1 LTLFRIAAM
10 TLAAVA
16 GTLGGWLFQTQ
27 ASADRLPPPHTTRP
41 GLASP
46 SPSPTPG
53 AKAPVYLDYYMW
65 WSTQHWHDKLG
76 PNYPYATLPI
86 PGTVDAT
93 GCNPRVYYKG
103 AQIVDIPTEGLYDQA
118 QASTFDRHIS
128 QATAAGVSGFLA
140 SWEGT
145 GASTQGP
152 TSSGYNSRFD
162 LLVSRV
168 DAYDQAH
175 PGGFGLG
182 LALDSFGNFH
192 RPASQLIADLK
203 YFAARYGGR
212 PAFRNRFSGKPMVMW
227 LDSWKFSPAT
237 VSAVS
242 RAMRSQVYLVGDEKP
257 TTWARDAS
265 FLDATSYYW
274 SSENPWQNNHAGA
287 NLANL
292 ANTVRAQGKL
302 WFAPFNAGY
311 DRQLGGGICVAR
323 QGTATLKQ
331 VWKVNSQSRPAAWF
345 GISWNEFVEGT
356 YMEPT
361 RTYGTTYVDA
371 LAALIKAA

>member
-1 LTLFRIAAM
+1 MA
-10 TLAAVA
+10 LAAVA
-16 GTLGGWLFQTQ
+16 ATLSGWLFQSQ
-27 ASADRLPPPHTTRP
+27 AFADRLPSPSTTR
-41 GLASP
+41 AAAA

-53 AKAPVYLDYYMW
+53 AKAPVYLDYYLW
-65 WSTQHWHDKLG
+65 WTTQHWHDKLG

-86 PGTVDAT
+86 PGTVDAS

-103 AQIVDIPTEGLYDQA
+103 SQIVDLPSEGLYDQA
-118 QASTFDRHIS
+118 QGSTFDRHIS
-128 QATAAGVSGFLA
+128 LATAAGVSGFMA

-145 GASTQGP
+145 GASTQGT
-152 TSSGYNSRFD
+152 TSSGYNSRLD

-182 LALDSFGNFH
+182 LAYDPFGNFN
-192 RPASQLIADLK
+192 RPADQVIADLR
-203 YFAARYGGR
+203 YFAARYRGN
-212 PAFRNRFSGKPMVMW
+212 PAFRNRFNGKPLVMW
-227 LDSWKFSPAT
+227 LDSWKFSVAT

-257 TTWARDAS
+257 STWARDAS
-265 FLDATSYYW
+265 YLDATSYYW
-274 SSENPWQNNHAGA
+274 SSEDPWQNNNAGA

-292 ANTVRAQGKL
+292 ATTVRAQGKL

-311 DRQLGGGICVAR
+311 DRQLAGGICVSR
-323 QGTATLKQ
+323 RGTDTLRQ

-345 GISWNEFVEGT
+345 GISWNEFVENT

-361 RTYGTTYVDA
+361 RTYGSTYLDTITS
-371 LAALIKAA
+371 LINAS